1 MSTRPPETSTHSKEA
16 SKEIGR
22 EKASQA
28 WNKLSTGL
36 QTEITAPEFLTQTR
50 TLLDHMGALSGNEQH
65 KIKKAFSDLNKYSSE
80 VIKSQIKPALLQQ
93 ITSHTSESERSQD
106 LKVAELLGLLGN
118 RFGIGADTET
128 SQALGPNSPIKRRQ
142 IQTTLAAGA
151 TLTATA
157 LVGKETFLP
166 KPDSTEASP
175 LEPLAQENPLPA
187 TATPSNPSTPEP
199 AKTPKPPEPAKPVAE
214 NKPSPTPESI
224 KKPNT
229 TAETPPPPPS
239 PEPVEKKETAP
250 VPQSEY
256 IGMRVNSVEAIKA
269 LPPSIKIIRI
279 GGDSNLMSPDGS
291 FIENEDYD
299 YEAMLKTADE
309 KGLEVVFAYK
319 ASWFP
324 GVDTL
329 SSDEDLERTSLII
342 GNHLKRAA
350 SHPSVKYL
358 EIGNEIDQGITS
370 PSKFWEGEAKDYG
383 LLFKMAVDNVKTIN
397 EKREPPVE
405 LILSSFAD
413 PLGKYHTDIDK
424 FYSDFVDGL
433 TGNGVN
439 PGDYLVAAHTYDYD
453 VLEWVIN
460 NLQSKVGAKGIII
473 TEFNV
478 DLDNKRKPAAE
489 ELDEMIRLIEEKRI
503 ISLAHEFKP
512 ENART
517 DNHFALSPSDDRF
530 KVIMA
535 SVDREIENQ
544 KNPNAF
550 QKKDTPQTEPKIK
563 SPEGSIQSPPELSL
577 EEFREWEEKHK
588 EAFDSVITESLFTK
602 ELGFMTKSEREEAIS
617 AIALAH
623 AKAIVGHYGDTDA
636 IIGLD
641 PGHGVGPDNKGD
653 VGSAT
658 RAQDGEVIAENKVT
672 WQISQL
678 IAQNIMEL
686 SKGRYNVI
694 MLRPENPPDRD
705 MNNDGS
711 VENWDRIRPRKTLLA
726 KEVARLR
733 EDPNDWSRDVL
744 YCSVHL
750 NGSENPAEQGTEVW
764 YPSPAGVPDPE
775 KINSS
780 KTIAEKIQREIVA
793 GLRETGYPVQDR
805 GIKQDAGKPYV
816 ALRA

>member
-1 MSTRPPETSTHSKEA
+1 MSNKAPETAMPKEA
-16 SKEIGR
+16 SKELAR
-22 EKASQA
+22 EKAASA
-28 WNKLSTGL
+28 WGKLSTGI
-36 QTEITAPEFLTQTR
+36 QTQITPSDFLSETR
-50 TLLDHMGALSGNEQH
+50 NLIDHMDSLSRREQ
-65 KIKKAFSDLNKYSSE
+65 KDIKYAFSLLNKHGSD
-80 VIKSQIKPALLQQ
+80 VIKTQIKPALLEQ
-93 ITSHTSESERSQD
+93 INSHTSKSERNQD
-106 LKVAELLGLLGN
+106 LKVAELLGLMGN
-118 RFGIGADTET
+118 RFGIGADLET
-128 SQALGPNSPIKRRQ
+128 SQALGPHSPVKRRQ
-142 IQTTLAAGA
+142 IQTTLATGA
-151 TLTATA
+151 SLATAA
-157 LVGKETFLP
+157 LVGKEFFNPQAHTAAISPESLP
-166 KPDSTEASP
+166 QAMPSPANPTPIYTESTRQ
-175 LEPLAQENPLPA
+175 LK
-187 TATPSNPSTPEP
+187 TPEP
-199 AKTPKPPEPAKPVAE
+199 TKVVPQVKDH
-214 NKPSPTPESI
+214 PTPQSI
-224 KKPNT
+224 TKSGPI
-229 TAETPPPPPS
+229 ETPIPS
-239 PEPVEKKETAP
+239 VPEAIEAKEKTP

-256 IGMRVNSVEAIKA
+256 IGMRVNSVEAINA

-279 GGDSNLMSPDGS
+279 GGDSNLMNPDGS
-291 FIENEDYD
+291 FIDNEDYHYD
-299 YEAMLKTADE
+299 AMLKAADE

-324 GVDTL
+324 GIDAL
-329 SSDEDLERTSLII
+329 SSDEDLEKTSAII

-358 EIGNEIDQGITS
+358 EIGNEIDQGLTS

-383 LLFKMAVDNVKTIN
+383 LLFKMAVDNVKNIN
-397 EKREPPVE
+397 EERNPPVE

-413 PLGKYHTDIDK
+413 PLGKFHTDIDK

-433 TGNGVN
+433 TENGVN
-439 PGDYLVAAHTYDYD
+439 PADYLVAAHAYHYD

-460 NLQSKVGAKGIII
+460 NLQSKIGAKGIII

-478 DLDNKRKPAAE
+478 DHENKRKPAAE
-489 ELDEMIRLIEEKRI
+489 ELDEMVRLIEEKRI

-512 ENART
+512 ENTRT
-517 DNHFALSPSDDRF
+517 DNNFALSANDDRF

-544 KNPNAF
+544 KNPDTF
-550 QKKDTPQTEPKIK
+550 QKKDTPKTESKVK

-602 ELGFMTKSEREEAIS
+602 ELGFMTKPEREEAIHV
-617 AIALAH
+617 IALAH

-641 PGHGVGPDNKGD
+641 PGHGVGHDNRGD

-694 MLRPENPPDRD
+694 MLRPENPRDRD
-705 MNNDGS
+705 MNGDGS

-750 NGSENPAEQGTEVW
+750 NGSENPAEQGTEVF

-780 KTIAEKIQREIVA
+780 KTIAEKIQREIVS
-793 GLRETGYPVQDR
+793 GLRGTGYPVRDR
-805 GIKQDAGKPYV
+805 GIKQDSGKPYV